1 MNNWIL
7 AVSTFGVIV
16 FSSVFIHYL
25 EPKEFPTVF
34 VGLWWTLT
42 TMSTV
47 GYGDYSPQTI
57 DGRIFAML
65 LYVFGIG
72 LLGVV
77 IGKVLE
83 FFTIMRKQREAGLL
97 DFKGTGHIIIIG
109 WSPKSALA
117 VRDIFSKHPKAHI
130 VLVDQLEMTPIER
143 DHVVYV
149 KGQPA
154 LDETL
159 LRANIKDAKAVLIFA
174 DESIHDSTLADG
186 KTLLITTSVERLNRE
201 AHSTAE
207 IMDRAHL
214 ANFKSVNV
222 DSFIVSHETIS
233 SMAVAQ
239 LQL

>member
-1 MNNWIL
+1 MNNWVL
-7 AVSTFGVIV
+7 AVSTIGVIA
-16 FSSVFIHYL
+16 FSSAFIHFL
-25 EPKEFPTVF
+25 EPQEFPTVF

-77 IGKVLE
+77 IGKVLD
-83 FFTIMRKQREAGLL
+83 FFTIMHKQREAGLL
-97 DFKGTGHIIIIG
+97 DYKGTDHIIVIG
-109 WSPKSALA
+109 WSQKSALA
-117 VRDIFSKHPKAHI
+117 IRDIFYQRPKAHI
-130 VLVDQLEMTPIER
+130 VLIDQLGTAPIEGE
-143 DHVVYV
+143 HIVYI
-149 KGQPA
+149 KGDPA

-159 LRANIKDAKAVLIFA
+159 LRANINEARAVLIFS
-174 DESIHDSTLADG
+174 DESIRDTTLADG
-186 KTLLITTSVERLNRE
+186 KTLLITTSVERLNRD
-201 AHSTAE
+201 AYSTAE